1 MANLAICQFVCGEAD
16 KWSSMTAS
24 SEKKEPCVLC
34 TVWSAHDGRRDT
46 GYGTTRCGRPL
57 AAVPAD
63 ARGMRLL
70 FRLEDSMKY
79 GYRRESRI
87 RGCRIRH
94 QLDPRSCVSHIGANR
109 LRIDGFCL
117 RKGRG
122 AWFHPVI
129 DADSMICVSNNR
141 RTRRGRPVGIGPRQD
156 TRKSESQIPQ
166 QDKTPASTF

>member
-1 MANLAICQFVCGEAD
+1 
-16 KWSSMTAS
+16 MTAS
-24 SEKKEPCVLC
+24 SEKREPCVLG

-46 GYGTTRCGRPL
+46 GYGTNRCGRPL

-94 QLDPRSCVSHIGANR
+94 QLDPTSRVSHIGANR

-141 RTRRGRPVGIGPRQD
+141 RTRRGRPVGIGPRQRHPKVRISD
-156 TRKSESQIPQ
+156 SATR
-166 QDKTPASTF
+166 QDPREHVLATSATALRGRVLGA